1 MIMKMHLQ
9 PVGSALSAI
18 AMRAAAR
25 LSKITNNLRFSPRVS
40 RSAEA
45 AHTGDTVNQH
55 IQIPKNAKAG
65 AQAATPSRYPLQDI
79 KDFILSLTFE
89 EKVKLAMLDTPK
101 TLKRAMRLRR
111 RVGFAP
117 MSPIAEVLEIE
128 SEPFHFILMPATPI
142 ITSDTV
148 NHHIRIPNNAKAGG
162 AHAATLRRCPSQ
174 GIKGLGLGL
183 TFEQK
188 VNLAMRD
195 TPIIIKRAM
204 KLRRRVGFALMSPVT
219 EVLEF
224 ESEPFYFIVMP
235 ATPNI

>member
-1 MIMKMHLQ
+1 MLMKMRLQ
-9 PVGSALSAI
+9 PIGSVLSTI

-25 LSKITNNLRFSPRVS
+25 LSKIANNLRFSPQVS
-40 RSAEA
+40 RSAGA
-45 AHTGDTVNQH
+45 AHTGDTGNHH
-55 IQIPKNAKAG
+55 IQIPQNVKAG

-79 KDFILSLTFE
+79 KDFILSLTSE

-162 AHAATLRRCPSQ
+162 THAATLRRCPSQ
-174 GIKGLGLGL
+174 GMGLGLGL
-183 TFEQK
+183 TIEEK
-188 VNLAMRD
+188 VNLATRD

-204 KLRRRVGFALMSPVT
+204 RLRRRVGFALMSPVT

>member
-1 MIMKMHLQ
+1 MMMKMRLQ
-9 PVGSALSAI
+9 PMLSTI

-25 LSKITNNLRFSPRVS
+25 LSKITNNLRFSSRVS

-65 AQAATPSRYPLQDI
+65 AQATTPSRYPLQDI

-89 EKVKLAMLDTPK
+89 EKVKLAMLDTPE

-162 AHAATLRRCPSQ
+162 AHAGTFRRCPSQ

-224 ESEPFYFIVMP
+224 ESEPFYFIVIP
-235 ATPNI
+235 TTPNI